1 MDWKKIGV
9 QGTSCD
15 NPTTICS
22 DIMIEIKERSFSA
35 ASQRME
41 EVYRLHPRIPSTT
54 LVDISIPITP
64 EEVMARGSLGSKMKM
79 VPSRSATPELFNGKS
94 DLRFPDMHPFR
105 RQPVYELCSPAPH
118 WAANIYH
125 DNLRQNY
132 LLPPFRPSSRSKTPV
147 KRSRSHDRK
156 LLLLPKPQKLSRIL
170 HTISNQGRNKKRA
183 SYSAPSSEHHLHSK
197 RAVYAFGEDDSRVAY
212 DFIVRRDNQL
222 HRSRSFPCVEVK
234 GCWAPTKTQP
244 IEAPEVK
251 RRSRTMTS
259 DQNPSLSTGKAKG
272 DLWVTQ
278 EPLNEG
284 GFSEMNAR
292 VKKLAKLDVNSI
304 DKNAIK
310 ERSNLF
316 QSMFTRPDNFFKTI
330 AKVEHF
336 PKPASES
343 TPKPKKHK
351 KQKPKMRKPSSQLKV
366 AEMGLLTEREHQPLV
381 DPLSPNQTSGDS
393 FDTQS
398 DRILGFQY
406 SGKLKKALVDG
417 DSKTYLEEIEKL
429 EDSNTNIWKLLSL
442 PIDSSMKGHFELHN
456 GDTPLHHF
464 ARVQQQRKNIKMVR
478 WLVRLH
484 PELLDIKNEKGET
497 PADIL
502 KSNLAIYKL
511 FQQSPRSKETARAL
525 ESLGNDFGSWE
536 KALIEGSEEARL
548 LKAKLNREKAL
559 KKWSSARFKVRSILC
574 LMEIFRKKMR
584 EKVGKKRASVTQTLA
599 IDPITS
605 PAKDTSI
612 TAIPPYAS
620 QKENPAGRLAFD
632 TKATGNL
639 QNTKFKKKFKKKLVS
654 NTFSDSPPSPC
665 ETFIFKRRNKSKS
678 RKGLWAVPLLDISI
692 SSPPILPKIKNP
704 SVLRKLSM
712 IHWSKGNRF
721 EIVGWR
727 EMHKRGPLYSTR
739 SNRKR
744 RYQILYPHC
753 AIIKEAAEVCTFN
766 QSSYRRRTGLIS
778 REEQRSWAIPNVLPL
793 EVVKKLRNVFEKI
806 DINRSG
812 IISRVELSSQQRF
825 MIVCT
830 AQDALDDV
838 AWLFSITSL
847 RDDMNWNTLARFWN
861 LVSINF
867 GALSYVKEWIEENE
881 PFQRQFNPTHIFT
894 DQLTTETDRWFVQKN
909 VESRL
914 KTDTFFVPAEIVVE
928 KKPKCRMITG
938 DTVEFLTAV
947 LDCLKPEW

>member
-22 DIMIEIKERSFSA
+22 DTMIEVKERSFSA
-35 ASQRME
+35 TSQRIE
-41 EVYRLHPRIPSTT
+41 EMYRLHPRKPSMT

-64 EEVMARGSLGSKMKM
+64 EEVMARGPLGSKMKM

-118 WAANIYH
+118 WASNVYH

-147 KRSRSHDRK
+147 KRSRNHDRK

-170 HTISNQGRNKKRA
+170 HTITNRRRNKKRM
-183 SYSAPSSEHHLHSK
+183 SYSAPSSEHQLQSK
-197 RAVYAFGEDDSRVAY
+197 RAVYAYGEDDSRVAY

-234 GCWAPTKTQP
+234 GCWEPTKTQP
-244 IEAPEVK
+244 IEAPKGK
-251 RRSRTMTS
+251 RRSRTMTP
-259 DQNPSLSTGKAKG
+259 DQNHSLSMGKAEG
-272 DLWVTQ
+272 DFWAPQ
-278 EPLNEG
+278 EPSDEG
-284 GFSEMNAR
+284 GFSEMSAR

-316 QSMFTRPDNFFKTI
+316 QSMFTRPANFFNTI
-330 AKVEHF
+330 GKVEDF
-336 PKPASES
+336 PKPDSDSA
-343 TPKPKKHK
+343 PKPKKLI

-381 DPLSPNQTSGDS
+381 DPSTPNETSGGS

-417 DSKTYLEEIEKL
+417 DSETYLEEIEKL
-429 EDSNTNIWKLLSL
+429 EDSNTNIWKILSL
-442 PIDSSMKGHFELHN
+442 PIDSSMKGLFELHN

-464 ARVQQQRKNIKMVR
+464 ARVQQQRKNKRMVR

-511 FQQSPRSKETARAL
+511 FQRSPRSKETARML

-536 KALIEGSEEARL
+536 KALTEGSEEARL
-548 LKAKLNREKAL
+548 LKAKSNREKAF
-559 KKWSSARFKVRSILC
+559 KKWSSVRFKVRSVLC

-584 EKVGKKRASVTQTLA
+584 ENVAKKRASVTQTLG
-599 IDPITS
+599 IEPINS
-605 PAKDTSI
+605 PAKDTSN
-612 TAIPPYAS
+612 TKLPPCAS
-620 QKENPAGRLAFD
+620 PKEKPAGRLAFD
-632 TKATGNL
+632 TKAAGNR
-639 QNTKFKKKFKKKLVS
+639 QNIKFKKKLVS

-665 ETFIFKRRNKSKS
+665 ETLIFKRRSKRKS
-678 RKGLWAVPLLDISI
+678 RERLKAVPLVDIPI

-721 EIVGWR
+721 EIVGWK
-727 EMHKRGPLYSTR
+727 EMHKRGPLYSAR

-744 RYQILYPHC
+744 RYHILYPHC
-753 AIIKEAAEVCTFN
+753 TIIKEAVEVCTFN
-766 QSSYRRRTGLIS
+766 QSSSRRTRLIT
-778 REEQRSWAIPNVLPL
+778 RKEQRSWAIPNVLPI
-793 EVVKKLRNVFEKI
+793 EVLKKLRNVFEKI

-838 AWLFSITSL
+838 EWLFSITSL

-894 DQLTTETDRWFVQKN
+894 DQLTTETDRWFVQNN
-909 VESRL
+909 VESRF
-914 KTDTFFVPAEIVVE
+914 KSDTFFVPAKIVEE